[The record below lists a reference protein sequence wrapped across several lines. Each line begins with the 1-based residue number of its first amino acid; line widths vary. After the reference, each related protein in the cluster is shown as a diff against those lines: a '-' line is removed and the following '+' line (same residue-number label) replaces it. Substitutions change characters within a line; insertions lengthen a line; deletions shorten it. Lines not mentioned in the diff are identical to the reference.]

1 MQSNVRTFQVVLAPH
16 LHTVVRSVVVALF
29 PIKYVWDIPDDALGV
44 CVILPRARQPR
55 SRVLYVNLA
64 RRVMKAKEAP
74 REDGD
79 RVLLVVDMRDGCD
92 GVVRVDVVRKSL
104 VADARETVPHVGDLE
119 VGDVQGEVDRVQ
131 QRNGGTYQCAWTG

>member
-1 MQSNVRTFQVVLAPH
+1 MQSDVRAFQVVLAPH
-16 LHTVVRSVVVALF
+16 LHAVVRPVVVALI
-29 PIKYVWDIPDDALGV
+29 PIKYVWDISDNTLGV

-55 SRVLYVNLA
+55 SGVLYVNLA
-64 RRVMKAKEAP
+64 RRVMKAKEAT

-79 RVLLVVDMRDGCD
+79 RVLLVVNMRDGRD
-92 GVVRVDVVRKSL
+92 GVMRVDVVRKRL